1 MELEDI
7 CDEYIKGLGAL
18 PQEIGAE
25 FKRQVMTNTPVLTG
39 YLRSRWTYVV
49 TQKGNVTISNDA
61 PYAAFVEYGTYH
73 MAPRAFTRRTITN
86 FDAILTQALRR
97 TKLLW

>member
-1 MELEDI
+1 MQLEDI
-7 CDEYIKGLGAL
+7 CDEFVKGLEAL

-61 PYAAFVEYGTYH
+61 PYAAFVEYGTPY
-73 MAPRAFTRRTITN
+73 MAPRFYTKKTIAN
-86 FDAILTQALRR
+86 MDFILSQALRR
-97 TKLLW
+97 SKLLG